1 MAEVTSDKTHDP
13 TPHRRQQAR
22 EQGHLAR
29 SQELTSALLLLG
41 GVVTLV
47 WLGRPLVDFVGRFT
61 VRQLGGE
68 PWLAADPEF
77 IVRSANGLLT
87 SLAGVLLPVVGLLTL
102 VGIGA
107 NVAQVGLIFMPE
119 KTLPDLSRVNP
130 IAGFA
135 RLFSTRNFTRVAF
148 GLVKLAMV
156 AAVAGYSLN
165 AQRDKILNCGQLPL
179 PALAAFICETLLWTS
194 LEIALA
200 LLAVAALDY
209 GWERL
214 RRERDLRMTAEE
226 LREEMRNLRGD
237 PQLIARRRSLSRQFR
252 EPRLASSVAQADVVI
267 TAAGELAVAIRYEA
281 EAGAPLVVAKGT
293 GAAGRRIRELAT
305 EHQVPMAERQTLARS
320 LYEAVDVNEPIPQK
334 LFAAVAEILAKI
346 PPARQ
351 MGIVPDNRV

>member
-1 MAEVTSDKTHDP
+1 ML
-13 TPHRRQQAR
+13 
-22 EQGHLAR
+22 EQGHVAR

-77 IVRSANGLLT
+77 IVRTSNGLLT

-107 NVAQVGLIFMPE
+107 NVAQVGLIFMPQ

-148 GLVKLAMV
+148 SLAKLAVV

-165 AQRDKILNCGQLPL
+165 AQRDKILNCGRLP
-179 PALAAFICETLLWTS
+179 PAALAAFICEMLLWTS
-194 LEIALA
+194 LDIVWRFWRSRPSTTDGIAC
-200 LLAVAALDY
+200 AA
-209 GWERL
+209 
-214 RRERDLRMTAEE
+214 
-226 LREEMRNLRGD
+226 
-237 PQLIARRRSLSRQFR
+237 S
-252 EPRLASSVAQADVVI
+252 
-267 TAAGELAVAIRYEA
+267 AICA
-281 EAGAPLVVAKGT
+281 
-293 GAAGRRIRELAT
+293 
-305 EHQVPMAERQTLARS
+305 
-320 LYEAVDVNEPIPQK
+320 
-334 LFAAVAEILAKI
+334 
-346 PPARQ
+346 
-351 MGIVPDNRV
+351 